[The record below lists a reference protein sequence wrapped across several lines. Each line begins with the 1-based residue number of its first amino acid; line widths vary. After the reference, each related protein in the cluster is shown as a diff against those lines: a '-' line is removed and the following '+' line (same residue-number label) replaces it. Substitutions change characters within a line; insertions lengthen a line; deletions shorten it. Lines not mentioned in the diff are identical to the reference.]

1 MEFINSITEVGVELS
16 NSKEFMDWTNIEHGE
31 GISLPQYIEGA
42 VEIGKILNHTVIA
55 VLTGNI
61 AALVDDIV
69 SYALAAKHCKAEC
82 KRLSEQFKIARDSA
96 KELLEQLEESPKEIE
111 NKNFSSA
118 LKAFAIV
125 LEDGRSVVKQHAEA
139 KYGLK
144 IFFAKKFAAEFQD
157 IEDRL
162 DQACNRLN
170 FAINIRHFVDS
181 QYAEEIQK
189 AWHEEDKIAFAELN
203 TMVKESLK
211 EIRNYKLL
219 TTPPIELGTRIA
231 LKEFSDIQQFKTD
244 RLFTANYNITDSDGQ
259 TKLIKVVIKVTMARE
274 TVADDL
280 TKFSLE
286 VAYLRKLVSCPNII
300 NLIGVTN
307 VRGNLSLA
315 LEYCENGDLRTFIAS
330 GKLKGDWGKK
340 RGIALGLAQGLAF
353 LHKAGILH
361 KYLNSAN
368 VLLDGHFQAK
378 IANFRR
384 SRWTNTGSLGV
395 VDSFEE
401 QIRWTAPERLGDDV
415 SIFTEE
421 CDVYSFGIV
430 FYEIICGELPWEGLN
445 LSDVYK
451 IRNEGKELLLPSHIP
466 PAMSTIYTNSTNKIP
481 SQRFKTG
488 EIIHHLEAIRPE
500 DLEGA
505 IQFNGGNREIVNDI
519 ITEEKNNFLKP
530 TSVRYLSISDV
541 SDEEDI
547 GNSPKEILDIAE
559 KNHQLRDFVKA
570 RSEYER
576 IKDDF
581 PHALFRLGEYYYFAK
596 GVKENIP
603 LAIKYF
609 EQAIKGGDGDAMDMM
624 GYLYLTGKGQQKDRV
639 KAVKFFTQAVE
650 KGVPHGMY
658 HLGVCYFKGLGGLKI
673 DLEESKK
680 LMVKAASLGNE
691 EARNFAHQQQW
702 I

>member
-1 MEFINSITEVGVELS
+1 MEFINTVDEVIDEVGNELS
-16 NSKEFMDWTNIEHGE
+16 EEMMDWTVIKHSE
-31 GISLPQYIEGA
+31 GFSLTQYIEGA

-55 VLTGNI
+55 VLTGNFG
-61 AALVDDIV
+61 ALVDDIV

-96 KELLEQLEESPKEIE
+96 KELLDQLEETPREVE
-111 NKNFSSA
+111 NKNFISA

-125 LEDGRSVVKQHAEA
+125 LEDGRAVVKQHAEA

-211 EIRNYKLL
+211 EIRSYKLL
-219 TTPPIELGTRIA
+219 STPPLDLGTRIY
-231 LKEFSDIQQFKTD
+231 LKELSEIQQFKTD
-244 RLFTANYNITDSDGQ
+244 RLFTANYHTVDSDREN
-259 TKLIKVVIKVTMARE
+259 KVIKAVIKVTMAQE
-274 TVADDL
+274 TVADDVS
-280 TKFSLE
+280 KFALE
-286 VAYLRKLVSCPNII
+286 IAYLRKLVSCPNII

-307 VRGNLSLA
+307 IRGNLSLV
-315 LEYCENGDLRTFIAS
+315 LEYCENGDLQDFIAL

-340 RGIALGLAQGLAF
+340 RSIALG
-353 LHKAGILH
+353 
-361 KYLNSAN
+361 
-368 VLLDGHFQAK
+368 
-378 IANFRR
+378 

-401 QIRWTAPERLGDDV
+401 QIRWTAPERLGDNV
-415 SIFTEE
+415 STFTEE
-421 CDVYSFGIV
+421 CDIFSFGIV
-430 FYEIICGELPWEGLN
+430 FYEIICEKFPWEGLN

-451 IRNEGKELLLPSHIP
+451 ARNEEKELTLPSYIP
-466 PAMSTIYTNSTNKIP
+466 PAISSIYTNCTHTEP
-481 SQRFKTG
+481 SKRFKSDK
-488 EIIHHLEAIRPE
+488 IIEYLEAIRPE
-500 DLEGA
+500 DLESA
-505 IQFNGGNREIVNDI
+505 IQFNGGNKEIVNDI
-519 ITEEKNNFLKP
+519 ITEEKNNYLKP
-530 TSVRYLSISDV
+530 ASVRYLSISDI
-541 SDEEDI
+541 SDEEDNNH
-547 GNSPKEILDIAE
+547 GSSPKEILEIAE
-559 KNHQLRDFVKA
+559 RHHQLRDYVKA
-570 RSEYER
+570 RSEYEKV
-576 IKDDF
+576 KDDF
-581 PHALFRLGEYYYFAK
+581 PHASFRLGEYYYFAK
-596 GVKENIP
+596 GVTEDIP
-603 LAIKYF
+603 LAVQYF
-609 EQAIKGGDGDAMDMM
+609 EQAIEGGDGDATDMM
-624 GYLYLTGKGQQKDRV
+624 GYLYLTGKGHQKDRV

-680 LMVKAASLGNE
+680 LMLKAANLGNE